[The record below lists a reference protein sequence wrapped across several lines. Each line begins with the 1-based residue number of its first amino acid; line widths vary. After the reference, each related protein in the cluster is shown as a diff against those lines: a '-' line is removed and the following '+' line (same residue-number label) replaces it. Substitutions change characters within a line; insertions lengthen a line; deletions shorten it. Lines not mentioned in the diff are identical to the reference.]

1 MPIRL
6 PGTGP
11 DVEPRKARKWRI
23 FWSYLPDWVLT
34 IFLWV
39 RACGLVRD
47 HARDRRESRADH
59 QGILYLVDKV
69 CPERKAKKGSRA
81 DV

>member
-1 MPIRL
+1 MTAVPTTPLAMPIRL

-39 RACGLVRD
+39 RVAFAGFFPGGEHTQRVSYGGDDMCAELTG
-47 HARDRRESRADH
+47 
-59 QGILYLVDKV
+59 
-69 CPERKAKKGSRA
+69 
-81 DV
+81 